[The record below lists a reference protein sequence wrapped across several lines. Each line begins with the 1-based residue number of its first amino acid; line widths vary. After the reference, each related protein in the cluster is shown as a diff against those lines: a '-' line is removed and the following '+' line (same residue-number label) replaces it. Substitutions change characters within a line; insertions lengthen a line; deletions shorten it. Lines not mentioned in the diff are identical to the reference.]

1 MKNKFIYTLLSLFL
15 IQTIFAQKSDPV
27 LFTVENNPIHLSE
40 FKYIYSKTNGDKAD
54 FSKKSLEEYL
64 DLYTKF
70 KLKVQ
75 KGKDLKLDTLD
86 SYKKELEGY
95 RQQLA
100 GSYLIDK
107 EVTDKLVEEA
117 YQRTKKDVSISHIFF
132 SCEKEAP
139 ARDTLAVYSKAMDAK
154 RRLDSGSITFE
165 NLAKEVS
172 DDKSAKENG
181 GLLGYLTAMLPNGFY
196 NLENGIYS
204 LGKGQVSA
212 PIRTDLGYH
221 VIKVNDIRDAR
232 GEVEVAHILVRKNE
246 NQTYEQGKIKID
258 SIYGL
263 LQKGSNF
270 EESAK
275 IFSEDKTTG
284 SKGGYVG
291 VFGINKYEK
300 AFEDAAF
307 GLTKDGEY
315 TKPFQSSAGW
325 HILKRISKKDIPA
338 YDIAKRRLKPLVQK
352 DGRHELS
359 KQALIAKIKKDNK
372 FEETPSAVSD
382 FAKTLNNEDF
392 LSHKWKSPEARNNTT
407 AFKLAGKNYT
417 VADVADY
424 MEKAGRRRLTMN
436 KEIPMEEAT
445 KSLYKDMVDETCVK
459 YEESMLETRY
469 PEFKALMREYE
480 EGILL
485 FEATKNIV
493 WDKASADSVGL
504 QQYYDGHKNAYK
516 WDDRAVVKQ
525 YTIKDASKVRVK
537 EVQDFCKKNTSDK
550 VLEKFNEK
558 DKEILLA
565 VQDKT
570 FEKGRNKLVDNT
582 SWKEGEMSQIETDP
596 RSKSVVFYMIE
607 KVIPSSLKNL
617 SEARG
622 YVVADY
628 QDFLEKK
635 WVEELQ
641 SKYKVKVNK
650 EVLESLIK
658 K

>member
-315 TKPFQSSAGW
+315 TKAIP
-325 HILKRISKKDIPA
+325 IISRMA
-338 YDIAKRRLKPLVQK
+338 YP
-352 DGRHELS
+352 
-359 KQALIAKIKKDNK
+359 
-372 FEETPSAVSD
+372 
-382 FAKTLNNEDF
+382 
-392 LSHKWKSPEARNNTT
+392 
-407 AFKLAGKNYT
+407 
-417 VADVADY
+417 
-424 MEKAGRRRLTMN
+424 
-436 KEIPMEEAT
+436 
-445 KSLYKDMVDETCVK
+445 
-459 YEESMLETRY
+459 
-469 PEFKALMREYE
+469 
-480 EGILL
+480 
-485 FEATKNIV
+485 
-493 WDKASADSVGL
+493 
-504 QQYYDGHKNAYK
+504 
-516 WDDRAVVKQ
+516 
-525 YTIKDASKVRVK
+525 
-537 EVQDFCKKNTSDK
+537 
-550 VLEKFNEK
+550 
-558 DKEILLA
+558 
-565 VQDKT
+565 
-570 FEKGRNKLVDNT
+570 
-582 SWKEGEMSQIETDP
+582 
-596 RSKSVVFYMIE
+596 
-607 KVIPSSLKNL
+607 
-617 SEARG
+617 
-622 YVVADY
+622 
-628 QDFLEKK
+628 
-635 WVEELQ
+635 
-641 SKYKVKVNK
+641 
-650 EVLESLIK
+650 
-658 K
+658 